1 MIAIGNLGSCVG
13 IWIRGKVKLKTDYLW
28 KRRDRNMGQLQAPS
42 DGLLIQVK
50 IKVAGSHVFRYIYNG
65 NDNLELNRY
74 VWIYADLTELISRV
88 T

>member
-1 MIAIGNLGSCVG
+1 
-13 IWIRGKVKLKTDYLW
+13 
-28 KRRDRNMGQLQAPS
+28 MGQLQAPS